1 LLRSASSLTQTAQT
15 ERRTDWRCSGD
26 TQEVLTRHAKRVPAA
41 RQTSPGAVHFAGECR
56 YSVTMDS
63 GTLFR
68 RRVKFATTRLAEW
81 RMISWGLL
89 HKNHPVLAHIIPTRR
104 CNLSCTYCNEYDDV
118 SKPVPLAE
126 MFRRIDKLGELGAS
140 IITQSGGE
148 PLLHPDLDQI
158 IARVRKTGAIAG
170 MITNGYL
177 LTAQRVQKLNDA
189 GLDHLQISIDN
200 ALPDETSMKS
210 LKVLDQKLVLL
221 AEHAEFQV
229 NINSVLGSGVKNP
242 DDALAVARRALAL
255 GFTSTI
261 GVLHDHNGQ
270 LKALGPHEQE
280 IFEQVMTLGKRS
292 YSRFNQF
299 QHNIA
304 RGKLNHWRCRSG
316 ARYLYICE
324 DGLVHWCSQQRGY
337 PNIPLAN
344 YTLKD
349 FRREYA
355 TEKPCAPL
363 CTVSCSQQVA
373 MLDNWRAPQM
383 LQPTSNAPQAADHLV
398 QLTGAG
404 TQQRD

>member
-1 LLRSASSLTQTAQT
+1 
-15 ERRTDWRCSGD
+15 
-26 TQEVLTRHAKRVPAA
+26 
-41 RQTSPGAVHFAGECR
+41 
-56 YSVTMDS
+56 
-63 GTLFR
+63 
-68 RRVKFATTRLAEW
+68 
-81 RMISWGLL
+81 MIAWGLL
-89 HKNHPVLAHIIPTRR
+89 HKNHPVLAHIIPIRR
-104 CNLSCTYCNEYDDV
+104 CNLSCTYCNEYDDF
-118 SKPVPLAE
+118 SKPVPLEE
-126 MFRRIDKLGELGAS
+126 MFRRVDKLGELGAT

-170 MITNGYL
+170 IITNGYL
-177 LTAQRVQKLNDA
+177 LTADRIKRLNRA
-189 GLDHLQISIDN
+189 GLHHLQISIDN
-200 ALPDETSMKS
+200 AVPDETSKKS

-242 DDALAVARRALAL
+242 DDALHVAQRALEL
-255 GFTSTI
+255 GFTSTV

-270 LKALGPHEQE
+270 LKALGGHEQE
-280 IFEQVMTLGKRS
+280 IFEQVMALGKRS
-292 YSRFNQF
+292 YARFNQF

-304 RGKLNHWRCRSG
+304 KGKANQWRCRSG

-337 PNIPLAN
+337 PNIPLEK
-344 YTLKD
+344 YTMDD

-373 MLDNWRAPQM
+373 MVDNWRAPQT
-383 LQPTSNAPQAADHLV
+383 LRPLPIASPPAGQLVHLTEARTPQQD
-398 QLTGAG
+398 
-404 TQQRD
+404 